1 MNKKQINMIVKVIMD
16 NSSDNPYRRTIQKI
30 NKVGK
35 NRLRG
40 AELEDIE
47 AYSYLLVVEYLS
59 KVSIDEWN
67 SMADDKLREKDLLS
81 YCYNR
86 LKKLSK
92 SEGINTGISCCYNKD
107 KGKYEYRYLNN
118 INIDDIELSNDS
130 NLSINSSTLTHYIF
144 DTYINLTYLT
154 EHQLRYVN
162 TVVSNYVDDGGN
174 VRDIITNEVLYT
186 KQASYKH
193 RRTIR
198 EKLEPLIDKD
208 TNIKINSNGRWIIK

>member
-1 MNKKQINMIVKVIMD
+1 MNKKQTEMIVKVLLD
-16 NSSDNPYRRTIQKI
+16 NDKDNPFRHTLQKI

-40 AELEDIE
+40 AEPEDIQ
-47 AYSYLLVVEYLS
+47 AYSYLLIVEYLD
-59 KVSIDEWN
+59 KISIDEWN
-67 SMADDKLREKDLLS
+67 DMDDKVREKDLLS

-92 SEGINTGISCCYNKD
+92 SEGINNGISCCYNKD
-107 KGKYEYRYLNN
+107 KGKYDYYYLNL
-118 INIDDIELSNDS
+118 INVDDVELSYNVSIS
-130 NLSINSSTLTHYIF
+130 NSRLAEYIF
-144 DTYINLTYLT
+144 DVYMNETYLT
-154 EHQLRYVN
+154 KHQLRYVH
-162 TVVSNYVDDGGN
+162 TVVNNYVDEGGN
-174 VRDIITNEVLYT
+174 IRDIVTDEVLYT

-208 TNIKINSNGRWIIK
+208 LTVNNKGRWTTK